1 MSSHQVSQWDDTLH
15 IPLSGAKDLKSM
27 IEIALYQP
35 DIPPNAATIM
45 RMAACFGLKVR
56 IIEPAGFTWSDSSL
70 KRAGM
75 DYLDHA
81 LVIRDASWAAFREAT
96 SGQRLILAS
105 TKAAVA
111 YTDFSFR
118 SGDILLMGREGSG
131 VPEAIH
137 EAADARLLIPM
148 RSGLRSLNVALACAM
163 LTGEALR
170 QLKTFPVQ

>member
-1 MSSHQVSQWDDTLH
+1 
-15 IPLSGAKDLKSM
+15 M

-56 IIEPAGFTWSDSSL
+56 IIEPAGFTWSDS
-70 KRAGM
+70 
-75 DYLDHA
+75 
-81 LVIRDASWAAFREAT
+81 LVIRDASWTAFREAT
-96 SGQRLILAS
+96 RSQRLILAS

-118 SGDILLMGREGSG
+118 NGDILLMGRESSG

-148 RSGLRSLNVALACAM
+148 RPGLRSLNVALACAM
-163 LTGEALR
+163 ITGEALR
-170 QLKTFPVQ
+170 QTGGFPAGS

>member
-1 MSSHQVSQWDDTLH
+1 M
-15 IPLSGAKDLKSM
+15 PARAAKNLIYM

-75 DYLDHA
+75 DYLDRA

-96 SGQRLILAS
+96 KGQRLLLAS
-105 TKAAVA
+105 TEAALP
-111 YTDFSFR
+111 YTDFAFR
-118 SGDILLMGREGSG
+118 PGDILIMGRESSG
-131 VPEAIH
+131 VPSEVH
-137 EAADARLLIPM
+137 VAADARLLIPM
-148 RSGLRSLNVALACAM
+148 REGLRSLNVALACAM
-163 LTGEALR
+163 ITGEALR
-170 QLKTFPVQ
+170 QTGGFSQTSLD

>member
-1 MSSHQVSQWDDTLH
+1 MHILH
-15 IPLSGAKDLKSM
+15 PEAKDLKSM

-81 LVIRDASWAAFREAT
+81 LVIRDASWTAFRRAT
-96 SGQRLILAS
+96 GGQRLILAS
-105 TKAAVA
+105 TKSPVA

-118 SGDILLMGREGSG
+118 HGDILLMGRESTG
-131 VPEAIH
+131 VPQEIH

-148 RSGLRSLNVALACAM
+148 RPGLRSLNVALACAM

-170 QLKTFPVQ
+170 QLEAFPVR

>member
-1 MSSHQVSQWDDTLH
+1 
-15 IPLSGAKDLKSM
+15 M

-75 DYLDHA
+75 DYLDRA

-96 SGQRLILAS
+96 RGQRLLLAS
-105 TKAAVA
+105 TKADLL
-111 YTDFSFR
+111 YTDFAFGP
-118 SGDILLMGREGSG
+118 GDILLMGRESSG
-131 VPEAIH
+131 VPREVHA
-137 EAADARLLIPM
+137 AADARLLIPM
-148 RSGLRSLNVALACAM
+148 RQGLRSLNVAVACAM
-163 LTGEALR
+163 ITGEALR
-170 QLKTFPVQ
+170 QTGAFIRTSA

>member
-1 MSSHQVSQWDDTLH
+1 
-15 IPLSGAKDLKSM
+15 M

-45 RMAACFGLKVR
+45 RMAACFGLRVR

-70 KRAGM
+70 RRAGM

-81 LVIRDASWAAFREAT
+81 LVVRDASWAAFRAAT
-96 SGQRLILAS
+96 RGQRLVLAS
-105 TKAAVA
+105 TKAAIP

-118 SGDILLMGREGSG
+118 AGDILLMGRESSG
-131 VPEAIH
+131 VPQEVH

-148 RSGLRSLNVALACAM
+148 REGLRSLNVALACAII
-163 LTGEALR
+163 TGEALR
-170 QLKTFPVQ
+170 QLAAFPPA